1 MQNKSKKLTSRLLS
15 ALLALACVLTL
26 LPGVAVAAETM
37 TMLKKEEG
45 SMVLE
50 KGAVLEDDGTYT
62 IQLSAYAT
70 GTTTMVPQESSV
82 PLDIV
87 LVLDQSGSMA
97 GSNLTALRTAVTNFV
112 QTIKEARANADYVVA
127 VVHWGT
133 EHTTVLEDVQ
143 RSSAREYIDAG
154 ADVIIGGHSHC
165 LQGIEYYED
174 KPIFYSLGNFW
185 FDEYNVDT
193 MLVNIR
199 ISGNDYGDKIDVS
212 VVPAVQDGTLQGC
225 VTHICTQ
232 EEDKSRIFSLL
243 NKVSINANV
252 ADDGTVTQVK

>member
-112 QTIKEARANADYVVA
+112 QTIKENAEKYQVDHRIAVVGFAGAEYNSSNYYYANTELFIGKKQYNYIEGGKESTETAIASTQYANAFQVVTIQL
-127 VVHWGT
+127 VLPIWRIRLRHWRQRVAHIPNLAWKWQMGFSVPT
-133 EHTTVLEDVQ
+133 RTPTQNRTVK
-143 RSSAREYIDAG
+143 RGPG
-154 ADVIIGGHSHC
+154 AALWLC
-165 LQGIEYYED
+165 LQTVNLAMVA
-174 KPIFYSLGNFW
+174 SLRP
-185 FDEYNVDT
+185 
-193 MLVNIR
+193 M
-199 ISGNDYGDKIDVS
+199 
-212 VVPAVQDGTLQGC
+212 
-225 VTHICTQ
+225 
-232 EEDKSRIFSLL
+232 
-243 NKVSINANV
+243 
-252 ADDGTVTQVK
+252 

>member
-112 QTIKEARANADYVVA
+112 QTIKENAEKYQVDHRIA
-127 VVHWGT
+127 VVGF
-133 EHTTVLEDVQ
+133 
-143 RSSAREYIDAG
+143 AG
-154 ADVIIGGHSHC
+154 AEYNWFCQSGGFDCGIGGKGWHTSRTWH
-165 LQGIEYYED
+165 
-174 KPIFYSLGNFW
+174 GNGKWDFQCQL
-185 FDEYNVDT
+185 EHLHKT
-193 MLVNIR
+193 GR
-199 ISGNDYGDKIDVS
+199 
-212 VVPAVQDGTLQGC
+212 
-225 VTHICTQ
+225 
-232 EEDKSRIFSLL
+232 
-243 NKVSINANV
+243 
-252 ADDGTVTQVK
+252 